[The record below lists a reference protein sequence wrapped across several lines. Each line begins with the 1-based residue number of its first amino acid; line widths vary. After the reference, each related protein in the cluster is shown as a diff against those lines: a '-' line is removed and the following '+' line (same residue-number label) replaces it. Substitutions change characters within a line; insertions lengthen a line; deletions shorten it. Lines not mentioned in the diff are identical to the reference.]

1 MKKLLL
7 ASLLCVFI
15 FGSANAQ
22 FRYGSYPVIGMT
34 YSNVKL
40 ADKDTLLVHFNTTS
54 ANSSYTATAMTI
66 NKCQTQRG
74 IQCYVYSNNTTSTSV
89 QSGSFK
95 GGSYTGNGNP
105 VHVPDM
111 DSLFQIMTKSSSIP
125 TPTGGNATD
134 SLTQPAHCLFDLTS
148 GGQAFGVYPGK
159 YKHMEYAFYVDLS
172 GKACTDDITFDI
184 DTYDAGT
191 TGKTASYELAVY
203 KSTTISDAN
212 LFAAKVA
219 DFYVTGSGK
228 KTVNLAAAIGLQ
240 ARDFSN
246 QKVIFFLRT
255 QGTSNALGVIDGLP
269 NASTPAIPHVPVT
282 YDPTITF
289 DNFNIMFGTST
300 WASPTGIAANDV
312 FNHNNGSPV
321 ETTATDWTGGTPV
334 PVYITDT
341 TKIPIYITGKRY
353 GTLLVKEANDGG
365 GHVAK
370 FAFTSSGSLKKK
382 VADGSYSQDV
392 SYKYQEYDDTHT
404 MNILVDSPE
413 AGQAANDTLQ
423 LLLSSVDVTSGGNA
437 AIRLEIDNGV
447 RFWYNVSVSGSFWT
461 SSKVI
466 NIETPSIWSAQKNIF
481 VTNNEKIIQIYNIA
495 GQKVKIATSLESE
508 KGIPV
513 TTGIYIVKAGS
524 TVQKV
529 IVE

>member
-7 ASLLCVFI
+7 SILFSVLI
-15 FGSANAQ
+15 WGSAYAQ

-74 IQCYVYSNNTTSTSV
+74 IQCYVYSNNTTTTSI

-95 GGSYTGNGNP
+95 GGAYTGNGNP
-105 VHVPDM
+105 VHVQGM
-111 DSLFQIMTKSSSIP
+111 DSLFHIMTKSSSIP
-125 TPTGGNATD
+125 TPTGGSATD

-159 YKHMEYAFYVDLS
+159 YKHVEYAFYVDLA

-191 TGKTASYELAVY
+191 TGKTASFELAVY

-212 LFAAKVA
+212 LFAPKVA
-219 DFYVTGSGK
+219 DFYITGSGK

-255 QGTSNALGVIDGLP
+255 QGTSNALGVVDGLP

-289 DNFNIMFGTST
+289 DNFNFMFGTST
-300 WASPTGIAANDV
+300 WASPTGIVANDV

-321 ETTATDWTGGTPV
+321 ETISTDWTGGTPV

-370 FAFTSSGSLKKK
+370 FAFTPSGSLKKK
-382 VADGSYSQDV
+382 DADGTYSQDV
-392 SYKYQEYDDTHT
+392 TYEYKSDGIAAMTLT
-404 MNILVDSPE
+404 VASPE

-423 LLLSSVDVTSGGNA
+423 LMLSSVDVTSGGSA
-437 AIRLEIDNGV
+437 SVRLEIDNGV

-461 SSKVI
+461 SGKVL
-466 NIETPSIWSAQKNIF
+466 NLDKPVIWSAQNKIF
-481 VTNNEKIIQIYNIA
+481 VSNNQNNIQIYNIA
-495 GQKVKIATSLESE
+495 GQKVKTVTATIAE
-508 KGIPV
+508 KGLQLNA
-513 TTGIYIVKAGS
+513 GIYIVKTGS